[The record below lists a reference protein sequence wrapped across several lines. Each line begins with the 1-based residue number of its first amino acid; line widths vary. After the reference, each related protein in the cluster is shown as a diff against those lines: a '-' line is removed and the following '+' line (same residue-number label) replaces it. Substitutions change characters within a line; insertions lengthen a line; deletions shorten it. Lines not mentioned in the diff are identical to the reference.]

1 MAGKVKTWVWVVIG
15 VAVVC
20 VLGLVAMAGIG
31 FYFVSQHIE
40 TQAATPASAA
50 KEFDAVK
57 SSFAGQ
63 VPLIELDREGK
74 FLRAHTDRPA
84 AVRADV
90 PNQLHLLAFD
100 PSDGRSGRIVR
111 FSLPFWFLRMKAGNA
126 TIDLNGNRMDLEDLR
141 LTVEDLER
149 YGPTLIVD
157 HMAPDGERVLVW
169 SK

>member
-15 VAVVC
+15 LAVMC
-20 VLGLVAMAGIG
+20 ILGLVAIAAVG

-40 TQAATPASAA
+40 TKAATTATAA
-50 KEFDAVK
+50 TEFEAVRAG
-57 SSFAGQ
+57 FAGQ
-63 VPLIELDREGK
+63 SPLIELDRNGR

-84 AVRADV
+84 PAHATI
-90 PNQLHLLAFD
+90 PNDLHLLAFD
-100 PSDGRSGRIVR
+100 PSDGRIVR
-111 FSLPFWFLRMKAGNA
+111 FSIPFWLLRRRPRNA

-149 YGPTLIVD
+149 YGPAVIVD
-157 HMAPDGERVLVW
+157 HSAPDGERILVW